1 MEENQEEQILQ
12 LPTKRLCLVSEVNQV
27 EPLREFNSLPCPT
40 EENSEEK
47 RTFVSDHFYL
57 GLFESLDPISNS
69 KPEDKGAVEDL
80 HTFSTKSNFSPSQNK
95 QKYDNEI
102 PEKGLEKVKA
112 KQHTKSKNEDEAN
125 IYNTIG
131 ECLFDESELPKDKN
145 LEYNDS
151 LQQIF
156 KKYAE
161 EAKRKTDKE
170 AEAKALGKRQAP
182 TFSNNENAYKE
193 KFLNMFSKSLPIV
206 KKKTENKALITESF
220 YSRYDI
226 KGKIGEGSNAVVKE
240 ILEKETGRRYALKS
254 FKPKGNWPS
263 AKNEAKIL
271 SELDHPN
278 IIKYEKTIKT
288 TNNVHLVMELVDG
301 CNLTEY
307 LRRNGPVQEEALKV
321 IIKQILQGLDHCHDK
336 GISHLDIKTEN
347 VLINEKKEVKLIDF
361 AFSVKQIDCSKVR
374 LYCGTPNYMA
384 PEVLR
389 KELFY
394 GKKADVWAVGV
405 LAYKLFTGKV
415 PFKGK
420 DPADILLKISNFA
433 LDKKALQSAHRNFRD
448 FLQRLLRRNHE
459 HRWHVKT
466 LLTHPWLLPQT
477 V

>member
-1 MEENQEEQILQ
+1 MEENEAEQILQ
-12 LPTKRLCLVSEVNQV
+12 QPTKKFCLTSELYQQTT
-27 EPLREFNSLPCPT
+27 LRECDSFPWPALEYSD
-40 EENSEEK
+40 EK
-47 RTFVSDHFYL
+47 RPLASENIYP
-57 GLFESLDPISNS
+57 GLFESLDPNSNS
-69 KPEDKGAVEDL
+69 KPEDKATGEDI
-80 HTFSTKSNFSPSQNK
+80 HTFSTKSNISPSQN
-95 QKYDNEI
+95 NEGYRKEL
-102 PEKGLEKVKA
+102 PDKEVEKAKVK
-112 KQHTKSKNEDEAN
+112 QYTKSKKEEEAN

-131 ECLFDESELPKDKN
+131 ECLFDESELPKAKN
-145 LEYNDS
+145 LDYNDS

-170 AEAKALGKRQAP
+170 AEARALGKRQAAP
-182 TFSNNENAYKE
+182 STNNENAYKE
-193 KFLNMFSKSLPIV
+193 KFMNMFSKSLPAV
-206 KKKTENKALITESF
+206 KKKPEGKALITESF

-226 KGKIGEGSNAVVKE
+226 KGKIGEGSNAIVKE

-307 LRRNGPVQEEALKV
+307 LRKNGPVSEEALKG
-321 IIKQILQGLDHCHDK
+321 IIKQILMGLDHCHDK

-347 VLINEKKEVKLIDF
+347 VLINEKKEIKLIDF

-405 LAYKLFTGKV
+405 VAYKLFTGKV

-459 HRWHVKT
+459 HRWHVKA
-466 LLTHPWLLPQT
+466 LLAHPWLLPQAL
-477 V
+477 